1 MAGRVRGAG
10 PSSKRVAANLRRIR
24 REHEITTAALAKR
37 LAALG
42 HPIADTGI
50 TKIEKGMRGVD
61 VDDLTALALALE
73 VTPNR
78 LLLPEM
84 DVADGGAHHMF
95 TPGILHKSRQL
106 WAWATGEVPF
116 GYWPAS
122 VADTRETRGE
132 QVSFNRENQPHHWV
146 AAVGQGFPG
155 LLNADTG
162 RLQGAAITALSAV
175 VLQAFQAGLSTAD
188 IRDAATGAIA
198 AALVHPRLDAA
209 DIRIIESDE
218 EFRIEMRE
226 PGTGDKPG
234 PGEFVMDIR
243 VPKPQARKDGG
254 EGRQAGERKTG

>member
-1 MAGRVRGAG
+1 MGAG
-10 PSSKRVAANLRRIR
+10 PSSERVAANLRRIR
-24 REHEITTAALAKR
+24 REREITTAALAKR

-84 DVADGGAHHMF
+84 DVADVDAHHMI
-95 TPGILHKSRQL
+95 TPGILHQSRQL

-116 GYWPAS
+116 GYMPAS
-122 VADTRETRGE
+122 VADDPDTRGA
-132 QVSFNRENQPHHWV
+132 QVVFNRENQPHHWV
-146 AAVGQGFPG
+146 AGIGEGFPG
-155 LLNADTG
+155 LFNADTG

-188 IRDAATGAIA
+188 IRDAATAAIT
-198 AALVHPRLDAA
+198 AALVHPQLDAA
-209 DIRIIESDE
+209 DIRIIESDK
-218 EFRIEMRE
+218 EFRVEMRE
-226 PGTGDKPG
+226 PGTGDEVG

>member
-10 PSSKRVAANLRRIR
+10 PSSERVAANLRRIR
-24 REHEITTAALAKR
+24 REREITTAALAER

-78 LLLPEM
+78 LLMPEI
-84 DVADGGAHHMF
+84 DVADVDARHMI

-116 GYWPAS
+116 AGKPAS
-122 VADTRETRGE
+122 VTDDWDTRGA

-146 AAVGQGFPG
+146 ASVGEGFPG
-155 LLNADTG
+155 LTDADTG
-162 RLQGAAITALSAV
+162 RLQGASITALSAV

-188 IRDAATGAIA
+188 IRDAATVAIA

-209 DIRIIESDE
+209 DIRIIESEE

-226 PGTGDKPG
+226 PGTGD
-234 PGEFVMDIR
+234 GEFVMDIR
-243 VPKPQARKDGG
+243 VPKPQARKDSG
-254 EGRQAGERKTG
+254 EDRQAGERKTG

>member
-1 MAGRVRGAG
+1 
-10 PSSKRVAANLRRIR
+10 VAANLRRIR
-24 REHEITTAALAKR
+24 REREITTAALAKR

-61 VDDLTALALALE
+61 VDDLTALAVALE

-84 DVADGGAHHMF
+84 DAAAVNASYMV
-95 TPGILHKSRQL
+95 TPGTPNTSRQM
-106 WAWATGEVPF
+106 WAWATGEVPLAQL
-116 GYWPAS
+116 PAS
-122 VADTRETRGE
+122 VTDDWDTRGA

-146 AAVGQGFPG
+146 ADAGQGFPG

-162 RLQGAAITALSAV
+162 HLQGAAITALSAV
-175 VLQAFQAGLSTAD
+175 VLQAFQTGLSTAG
-188 IRDAATGAIA
+188 IRDAATGAIT

-209 DIRIIESDE
+209 DIRVIESDE